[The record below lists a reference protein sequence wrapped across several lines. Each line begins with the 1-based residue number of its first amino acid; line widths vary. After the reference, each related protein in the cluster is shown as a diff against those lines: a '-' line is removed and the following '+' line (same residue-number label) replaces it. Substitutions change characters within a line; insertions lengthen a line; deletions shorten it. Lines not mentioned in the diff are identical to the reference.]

1 VGPAELVGPLE
12 LSPWWY
18 LAAGLILLA
27 AVLNLFAPLIRVA
40 AGSTVK
46 SRPRIPIPVRSTYMS
61 RIAEVETQ
69 LSRGEAD
76 VRDSARDL
84 AKIVR
89 EFAGDAWGVKAEHL
103 TYRDAAVAGLDDL
116 ADSLSGLYE
125 AEFAEVEAGD
135 LREQI
140 AGARK
145 LVTRWS

>member
-1 VGPAELVGPLE
+1 MGPAELVGPLE

>member
-1 VGPAELVGPLE
+1 MGPAELVGPLE

-69 LSRGEAD
+69 LSTGEAD

-125 AEFAEVEAGD
+125 AEFAEVETGD
-135 LREQI
+135 LSEQI

>member
-1 VGPAELVGPLE
+1 MGPAELVGPLE

-69 LSRGEAD
+69 LSTGEAD

-125 AEFAEVEAGD
+125 AEFAEVDTGD
-135 LREQI
+135 LSEQI

>member
-1 VGPAELVGPLE
+1 MGPAELVGPLE

-69 LSRGEAD
+69 LSTGEAD

-125 AEFAEVEAGD
+125 AEFAEVETGD

>member
-1 VGPAELVGPLE
+1 MGPDELVGPLQI
-12 LSPWWY
+12 SVWWY
-18 LAAGLILLA
+18 VAAGVVLLA
-27 AVLNLFAPLIRVA
+27 SLLNLFAPLLRAA
-40 AGSTVK
+40 AGSGMK

-61 RIAEVETQ
+61 RIAQVESK
-69 LSRGEAD
+69 LGAGETD

-89 EFAGDAWGVKAEHL
+89 EFARDAWGVRAEHL

-116 ADSLSGLYE
+116 AESLSSLYA
-125 AEFAEVEAGD
+125 AEFAEDDAND
-135 LREQI
+135 LGPQI

>member
-1 VGPAELVGPLE
+1 MGPAELVGPLQI
-12 LSPWWY
+12 SVWWY
-18 LAAGLILLA
+18 VAAGVVLLA
-27 AVLNLFAPLIRVA
+27 SLLNLFAPLLRAA
-40 AGSTVK
+40 AGSGMK

-61 RIAEVETQ
+61 RIAHVESK
-69 LSRGEAD
+69 LGAGETD

-89 EFAGDAWGVKAEHL
+89 EFARDAWVVRAEHL

-116 ADSLSGLYE
+116 AETLSSLYA
-125 AEFAEVEAGD
+125 AEFAEDDAND
-135 LREQI
+135 LGPQI

>member
-1 VGPAELVGPLE
+1 MGPAELVEPLE

-69 LSRGEAD
+69 LSTGEAD

-125 AEFAEVEAGD
+125 AEFAEVETGD